1 MTQPLA
7 TIRNL
12 RVNLGGRPI
21 LSGIDADLLRN
32 RITALIGLN
41 GSGKTTLLRALIKE
55 CPYQGDVRY
64 FCGHDHTRHRP
75 EHIGYVPQRLSVD
88 ARLPL
93 TVREFFALAL
103 QRRPLFLG
111 VSSAVAKRAEHLLAR
126 VGAAQLLNR
135 PVAKLSGGE
144 MQRVL
149 LSLALEPQPE
159 LLLLDEPAAGID
171 FADQKP
177 FYDLLGEINRE
188 RKVTILIV
196 SHDLSV
202 VSEHAHHVLCLQD
215 GRIVCQGAP
224 GEVLTQD
231 AIARTFGQGKRVYA
245 HAHEDGAACG
255 HEHSHRHSHSHGD

>member
-1 MTQPLA
+1 MTPALA
-7 TIRNL
+7 TIRGL
-12 RVNLGGRPI
+12 RVNLGGRPV
-21 LSGIDADLLRN
+21 LDGIDADILRHQ
-32 RITALIGLN
+32 ITALIGLN
-41 GSGKTTLLRALIKE
+41 GSGKTTLLRALIRE
-55 CPYQGDVRY
+55 CPYHGEVRFY
-64 FCGHDHTRHRP
+64 CGHDHTKHRP
-75 EHIGYVPQRLSVD
+75 EHIGYVPQRITLD
-88 ARLPL
+88 PRLPL

-111 VSSAVAKRAEHLLAR
+111 VAASVTRMAETLLAR
-126 VGAAQLLNR
+126 VGAKHLLNS

-144 MQRVL
+144 LQRVL

-202 VSEHAHHVLCLQD
+202 VSEHAHHVLCLTN
-215 GRIVCQGAP
+215 GRIECQGPP
-224 GEVLTQD
+224 GAVLTD
-231 AIARTFGQGKRVYA
+231 EVIAKTFGQGKRVYA
-245 HAHEDGAACG
+245 HMHADGSACDHDHAG
-255 HEHSHRHSHSHGD
+255 HGHG

>member
-1 MTQPLA
+1 MTPALA
-7 TIRNL
+7 TLRGL
-12 RVNLGGRPI
+12 RVTLGGRPI
-21 LSGIDADLLRN
+21 LQGIDADLLRHK
-32 RITALIGLN
+32 ITALIGLN
-41 GSGKTTLLRALIKE
+41 GSGKTTLLRALIRE
-55 CPYQGDVRY
+55 CPYQGEVRY
-64 FCGHDHTRHRP
+64 FCGHDHTHHRP
-75 EHIGYVPQRLSVD
+75 EHIGYVPQRITIDPRV
-88 ARLPL
+88 PL

-111 VSSAVAKRAEHLLAR
+111 VSARVTERATAMLGR
-126 VGAAQLLNR
+126 VGAAHLLNR

-144 MQRVL
+144 LQRIL

-202 VSEHAHHVLCLQD
+202 VSEHAHHVLCLTN
-215 GRIVCQGAP
+215 GRIECQGPP
-224 GEVLTQD
+224 GEVLTD
-231 AIARTFGQGKRVYA
+231 DVISKTFGSGKRVYSHA
-245 HAHEDGAACG
+245 HADGSACD
-255 HEHSHRHSHSHGD
+255 HISHGHGHGHG

>member
-1 MTQPLA
+1 MSHALA

-12 RVNLGGRPI
+12 RVTLGGRPI
-21 LSGIDADLLRN
+21 LSGIDADLARD

-55 CPYQGDVRY
+55 CPYQGEVRY

-75 EHIGYVPQRLSVD
+75 EQIGYVPQRLSVD
-88 ARLPL
+88 ARMPL

-111 VSSAVAKRAEHLLAR
+111 VAAAVSKRAEELLTR
-126 VGAAQLLNR
+126 VGGAHLLNR

-149 LSLALEPQPE
+149 LSLALEPHPE

-202 VSEHAHHVLCLQD
+202 VSEHAHHVLCLRD
-215 GRIVCQGAP
+215 GRIVCQGPP
-224 GEVLTQD
+224 GDVATQE
-231 AIARTFGQGKRVYA
+231 AISRTFGAGKRIYAHDA
-245 HAHEDGAACG
+245 HAHVHADGTVCA
-255 HEHSHRHSHSHGD
+255 HDHSHGH

>member
-1 MTQPLA
+1 MTDKLA

-12 RVNLGGRPI
+12 RVTLGGRPI
-21 LSGIDADLLRN
+21 LTGVDADIVRGQL
-32 RITALIGLN
+32 TALIGLN
-41 GSGKTTLLRALIKE
+41 GSGKTTLLRALIRE
-55 CPYQGDVRY
+55 CPYQGQVRF
-64 FCGHDHTRHRP
+64 FCGHDHTHHRP
-75 EHIGYVPQRLSVD
+75 EHVGYVPQRLALD

-111 VSSAVAKRAEHLLAR
+111 VSPGVSKTAERLLTR
-126 VGAAQLLNR
+126 VGADHLINR

-149 LSLALEPQPE
+149 LSLALEPHPE

-177 FYDLLGEINRE
+177 FYDLLAEINRE
-188 RKVTILIV
+188 RKVTILLV

-202 VSEHAHHVLCLQD
+202 VSDKVHHVLCLKN
-215 GRIVCQGAP
+215 GRIECQGPP
-224 GEVLTQD
+224 GDVLTTEM
-231 AIARTFGQGKRVYA
+231 IGRIFGQGKRVYA
-245 HAHEDGAACG
+245 HTHEDGSVCD
-255 HEHSHRHSHSHGD
+255 HHH